1 MSDKK
6 GSKKS
11 SKKAALNREEPKDQY
26 DEVSEVTQGH
36 TSKQQTS
43 TKEPEITEN
52 KKVSKRKQTEDAN
65 KAAKSSKT
73 AKLEDIKLNKTDSSY
88 DSLDFTS
95 SATAKNGKK
104 WNLKISTWN
113 VSGLRALIKKKG
125 LEFLKHEDPDIFC
138 MQEVKCSTK
147 KLPPEAIVDGYHKFW
162 LPADKEGYS
171 GTALFSKQKPL
182 NVTYGL
188 NNKEYDTEGRVIT
201 AEYEKYFLVT
211 TYVPNA
217 GRGLVTLPKRMKWD
231 PVLRNY
237 LKDLDTRKP
246 VILCG
251 DLNVAHEEIDLANP
265 KTNTKSA
272 GFTQEERDGM
282 TSLLKQGFVDSF
294 RLMYPDKTGAY
305 TFWSYMGNARARN
318 TGWRLDY
325 FILSERLKENLCDI
339 IIRSDVYG
347 SDHCP
352 VTLLLNV

>member
-11 SKKAALNREEPKDQY
+11 SKKAALNREEPKEQY
-26 DEVSEVTQGH
+26 DEVSEDTQAH
-36 TSKQQTS
+36 KSKQQTS
-43 TKEPEITEN
+43 TKESEITEK
-52 KKVSKRKQTEDAN
+52 KKVSKRKQTEDAD
-65 KAAKSSKT
+65 KVAKSSKT
-73 AKLEDIKLNKTDSSY
+73 AKLEDIKLNKTE
-88 DSLDFTS
+88 
-95 SATAKNGKK
+95 
-104 WNLKISTWN
+104 
-113 VSGLRALIKKKG
+113 R
-125 LEFLKHEDPDIFC
+125 
-138 MQEVKCSTK
+138 
-147 KLPPEAIVDGYHKFW
+147 
-162 LPADKEGYS
+162 
-171 GTALFSKQKPL
+171 
-182 NVTYGL
+182 
-188 NNKEYDTEGRVIT
+188 RVIT

-231 PVLRNY
+231 PILQNY
-237 LKDLDTRKP
+237 LKDLDTKKP

-325 FILSERLKENLCDI
+325 FILSEKLKENLCDI